1 MREKSH
7 VIIHGPGNLKVV
19 INHGEKN
26 CIMTAKFEP
35 LTSRSDELDHR
46 ASVSCFMPECFQLNQ
61 NLFIQC
67 YQFILVFTVM
77 LKTQNTSIYGK
88 AKMLRKIKDKI
99 NFTRYAV

>member
-67 YQFILVFTVM
+67 YQFILVLTVM
-77 LKTQNTSIYGK
+77 LKTQNTEYSWQSK
-88 AKMLRKIKDKI
+88 NVKENKR
-99 NFTRYAV
+99 

>member
-19 INHGEKN
+19 INHGEKK

-67 YQFILVFTVM
+67 YQFILVLTVM
-77 LKTQNTSIYGK
+77 LKTQNTEYSWQSK
-88 AKMLRKIKDKI
+88 NVKENKR
-99 NFTRYAV
+99 